1 MAVAV
6 VAQRTLKNPISCTG
20 IGVHSGMRV
29 RMVLH
34 PAPADHGIVF
44 RRSDLARRGGETEIR
59 ADWRSV
65 VDSRLCTT
73 IGNDAGVKVATVEH
87 LMAAFYGCEID
98 NALVEIS
105 GPELPIMDGS
115 AAPFVFLI
123 ECAGTME
130 LEEPRR
136 AIQVLR
142 PIAVED
148 GSRRAVL
155 KPGAGLTI
163 SCEIDFDSSLVARQR
178 FTHDLEP
185 VTFRSEISRART
197 FGFAA
202 DIDRLR
208 AAGLARGGSLDNAV
222 VIGKDRILNAEGLRF
237 ADEFVRHKVLD
248 CVGDLYLAGAPIL
261 GHLDAVRVGHA
272 LNYRLLRTLF
282 ERQDAWRMVEM
293 TTAFPVARQGARMR
307 EALRAAGD

>member
-1 MAVAV
+1 MPVAV

-44 RRSDLARRGGETEIR
+44 RRSDLARGRGSDNEIR

-73 IGNDAGVKVATVEH
+73 IGNAAGVRVATVEH
-87 LMAAFYGCEID
+87 LMAAFYGCEVD

-123 ECAGTME
+123 ECAGTTE

-142 PIAVED
+142 PIVIED

-163 SCEIDFDSSLVARQR
+163 SCEIDFDSDVVSRQR

-185 VTFRSEISRART
+185 AAFRSEISRART

-222 VIGKDRILNAEGLRF
+222 VIGKDRILNTEGLRF

-261 GHLDAVRVGHA
+261 GRLDTVRVGHA
-272 LNYRLLRTLF
+272 LNYRLLRALF
-282 ERQDAWRMVEM
+282 ERQDSWRMVEM
-293 TTAFPVARQGARMR
+293 TGAIPIARMR
-307 EALRAAGD
+307 QSLRAAGD

>member
-1 MAVAV
+1 MPVAV

-29 RMVLH
+29 RMTLS
-34 PAPADHGIVF
+34 PAPANHGIVF
-44 RRSDLARRGGETEIR
+44 RRTDLPRGSAGASDIR

-73 IGNDAGVKVATVEH
+73 IGNDAGVRVATVEH

-98 NALVEIS
+98 NALVEVS
-105 GPELPIMDGS
+105 APELPIMDGS

-123 ECAGTME
+123 ECAGTTE
-130 LEEPRR
+130 LDEPRR

-155 KPGAGLTI
+155 KPGSGLTI
-163 SCEIDFDSSLVARQR
+163 SCEIDFDSHVVARQR

-185 VTFRSEISRART
+185 QTFRSEISRART

-282 ERQDAWRMVEM
+282 ERPGSWRMVEM
-293 TTAFPVARQGARMR
+293 TDAFPAARPR
-307 EALRAAGD
+307 EGLRAAGD

>member
-1 MAVAV
+1 MPSAI

-34 PAPADHGIVF
+34 PAPANHGIVF
-44 RRSDLARRGGETEIR
+44 RRTDLPRAAGTDNDIR
-59 ADWRSV
+59 AEWRNV
-65 VDSRLCTT
+65 VDSRLCTA
-73 IGNDAGVKVATVEH
+73 IGNTAGVSIATVEH

-98 NALVEIS
+98 NALVEVG

-123 ECAGTME
+123 ECAGTAE
-130 LEEPRR
+130 LDEPRR

-142 PIAVED
+142 PIGVED

-163 SCEIDFDSSLVARQR
+163 SCEIDFDSAVVARQR

-185 VTFRSEISRART
+185 LTFRTEISRART

-222 VIGKDRILNAEGLRF
+222 VIGKDRILNSEGLRY

-261 GHLDAVRVGHA
+261 GHLHAVRVGHA
-272 LNYRLLRTLF
+272 LNYRLLRALF
-282 ERQDAWRMVEM
+282 ERPDAWRMVEM
-293 TTAFPVARQGARMR
+293 TRLPVPGRLR
-307 EALRAAGD
+307 EGLRAAGD

>member
-1 MAVAV
+1 
-6 VAQRTLKNPISCTG
+6 
-20 IGVHSGMRV
+20 
-29 RMVLH
+29 
-34 PAPADHGIVF
+34 
-44 RRSDLARRGGETEIR
+44 
-59 ADWRSV
+59 
-65 VDSRLCTT
+65 
-73 IGNDAGVKVATVEH
+73 
-87 LMAAFYGCEID
+87 
-98 NALVEIS
+98 
-105 GPELPIMDGS
+105 
-115 AAPFVFLI
+115 
-123 ECAGTME
+123 
-130 LEEPRR
+130 
-136 AIQVLR
+136 
-142 PIAVED
+142 VED

-222 VIGKDRILNAEGLRF
+222 VIGQDRILNAEGLRY

-261 GHLDAVRVGHA
+261 GHLDAVPVGHA
-272 LNYRLLRTLF
+272 LHYRLLRTMF

-293 TTAFPVARQGARMR
+293 TAAFPMARQTARQGTRAR
-307 EALRAAGD
+307 EALRAAAGD

>member
-1 MAVAV
+1 MPVAIV
-6 VAQRTLKNPISCTG
+6 PQKTLKSAISCSG
-20 IGVHSGMRV
+20 IGVHSGQRV
-29 RMVLH
+29 QMVLH
-34 PAPADHGIVF
+34 PAPANHGIVF
-44 RRSDLARRGGETEIR
+44 CRSDVARSAAQPADALIQ

-73 IGNDAGVKVATVEH
+73 LGNAARTTVSTVEH

-98 NALVEIS
+98 NALVEVS

-123 ECAGTME
+123 ECAGVRE
-130 LEEPRR
+130 LDEPRR

-155 KPGAGLTI
+155 RPGVGLTI
-163 SCEIDFDSSLVARQR
+163 TCEIDFESAIVARQH
-178 FTHDLEP
+178 FALDLEP
-185 VTFRSEISRART
+185 ATFRTEISRART

-202 DIDRLR
+202 EIDRLR

-261 GHLDAVRVGHA
+261 GHVEAVRVGHA
-272 LNYRLLRTLF
+272 LNYRLLRALF
-282 ERQDAWRMVEM
+282 EQPGAWRMVEM
-293 TTAFPVARQGARMR
+293 TTTYGVAGRR
-307 EALRAAGD
+307 EGLRAAGD